1 MYKVYM
7 VAMMIIV
14 TVVSTVTFELT
25 NMLALWQGMKMSIL
39 LSHHSIPAPE
49 SWVFLSLKPQAS
61 RGLDLN
67 PHFHMTHM
75 KSVVNARQPP
85 QKFLGVWLLAIALFH
100 FSFHR
105 EIIFICK

>member
-1 MYKVYM
+1 
-7 VAMMIIV
+7 
-14 TVVSTVTFELT
+14 
-25 NMLALWQGMKMSIL
+25 MLALWWGMKMSIL
-39 LSHHSIPAPE
+39 LSHHSIPASE
-49 SWVFLSLKPQAS
+49 SWALLSLKPQAS

-67 PHFHMTHM
+67 PHFHMTRM

-105 EIIFICK
+105 EIIVICK